1 MAEVLFSPVCD
12 MVVDNFD
19 NSPGLSRIAFLEGN
33 GPMMIG
39 KVVSTKQSEF

>member
-1 MAEVLFSPVCD
+1 MAEVLFTPVCE
-12 MVVDNFD
+12 MVVDKFE

-39 KVVSTKQSEF
+39 KVVFTKKSEN